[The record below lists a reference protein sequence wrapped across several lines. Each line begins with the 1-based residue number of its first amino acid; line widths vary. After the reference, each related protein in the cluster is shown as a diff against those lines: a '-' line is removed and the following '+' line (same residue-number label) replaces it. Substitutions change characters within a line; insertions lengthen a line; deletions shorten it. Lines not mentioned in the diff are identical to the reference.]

1 MISLKSV
8 YVPGSGKR
16 VRKMGKDDKNLIF
29 LGEIVNTQGREGEVK
44 LISYLSLSSFASRDE
59 RDLLE
64 SMNNVYLV
72 NPDGERREARIL
84 GLREQKGFII
94 LKFAGYDTIGQADQ
108 LKKYKVACR
117 RLPLSKGAYYVRD
130 LMGMEVFTK
139 DKTGLRRLG
148 KIVDIFGTGANDIYV
163 IKGETKEILFP
174 ALKKLVKEIDINKKR
189 MIVDSPEEL

>member
-1 MISLKSV
+1 ME
-8 YVPGSGKR
+8 
-16 VRKMGKDDKNLIF
+16 KDDKNLVF

-44 LISYLSLSSFASRDE
+44 LISYLSLSSFASGGE
-59 RDLLE
+59 RNILE

-72 NPDGERREARIL
+72 HPDGERKEARIL

-94 LKFAGYDTIGQADQ
+94 LKFAGYDTIDQAGQ

-117 RLPLSKGAYYVRD
+117 RLPLSQGAYYVQD

-148 KIVDIFGTGANDIYV
+148 KIVDIFGTKANDIYI
-163 IKGETKEILFP
+163 IKEETKEILFP

-189 MIVDSPEEL
+189 MIVDLPQEL

>member
-1 MISLKSV
+1 LISLKSV

>member
-1 MISLKSV
+1 ME
-8 YVPGSGKR
+8 
-16 VRKMGKDDKNLIF
+16 KDDENLVF

-44 LISYLSLSSFASRDE
+44 LISYLSLSSFATRGE
-59 RDLLE
+59 RNILE

-72 NPDGERREARIL
+72 HPDGERKEARIL

-94 LKFAGYDTIGQADQ
+94 LKFAGYDTIDQAEE

-117 RLPLSKGAYYVRD
+117 RLPLPQGAYYVGD

-148 KIVDIFGTGANDIYV
+148 KIVDIFGTRANDVYV
-163 IKGETKEILFP
+163 IKEETKEILFP
-174 ALKKLVKEIDINKKR
+174 ALKKLVKEININKKR
-189 MIVDSPEEL
+189 MIIDLPEEL